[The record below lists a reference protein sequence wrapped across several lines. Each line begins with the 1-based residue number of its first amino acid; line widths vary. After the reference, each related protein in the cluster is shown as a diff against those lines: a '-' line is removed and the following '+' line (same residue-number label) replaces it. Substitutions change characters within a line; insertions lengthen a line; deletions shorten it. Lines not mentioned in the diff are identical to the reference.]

1 MPIQQEIAMKALD
14 DLKAYNI
21 KTINVEGLTWITDA
35 MIIAT
40 GTSSTHVN
48 ALAENVIKKA
58 REQGFKA
65 LSLEGTETGEWV
77 LVDLGDVIV
86 HIMQPR
92 TRDFYHLEGL
102 WDISEQRA

>member
-1 MPIQQEIAMKALD
+1 MQTQQEIAIRALD
-14 DLKAYNI
+14 DLKAFDI
-21 KTINVEGLTWITDA
+21 KAIDVAKITCITDT

-40 GTSSTHVN
+40 GTSSTHVK
-48 ALAENVIKKA
+48 ALADNVIKNAK
-58 REQGFKA
+58 EQGIKL

-77 LVDLGDVIV
+77 LVDLGDVVV

-102 WDISEQRA
+102 WELSEQRA

>member
-1 MPIQQEIAMKALD
+1 MPTQQEIAIKALD
-14 DLKAYNI
+14 DLKAFDI
-21 KTINVEGLTWITDA
+21 KAIDVEDLTNITDA

-40 GTSSTHVN
+40 GTSSTHVK
-48 ALAENVIKKA
+48 ALADNVVKQAK
-58 REQGFKA
+58 EQGIKP

-102 WDISEQRA
+102 WELAEQRA